1 MSTEEKQI
9 PEERP
14 ENPEEGGDDEVW
26 LLARTLRL
34 LRSDISSFVSN
45 AIIPRIS
52 VK

>member
-14 ENPEEGGDDEVW
+14 ENPEEGGDDEVR

-45 AIIPRIS
+45 AIIPRNS